1 MILEHYL
8 AFWLHPFGMYIRL
21 DALSTI
27 FLSLTVI
34 LGACVLIY
42 SIRYVKEDRIR
53 YYPLLILFLLSLS
66 VTFTSADLLSFYIF
80 FEISS
85 FIAYLLIIHS
95 RTRAAFRAGS
105 KYIIMTF
112 LGAASIF
119 LAIILIHR
127 QLGSYKFSALGE
139 LEVSGRSGLIRLIY
153 VLFIAGCFIK
163 AGIMPL
169 HTWLPDAHPA
179 APSPISA
186 LLSGVTIKI
195 GLYGIIRF
203 LFSTGSLSRLAVSY
217 SLVGFAAISMLAGA
231 VLALL
236 QDDAK
241 RLLAYS
247 SISQMGYVLLGIG
260 VGTNLS
266 LAGAL
271 YHSINHGLFK
281 GLLFLCA
288 GAVIHSTGMR
298 NLSDLGG
305 LRKRMP
311 ITGIVCLIGCL
322 AISGVPIFS
331 GFISKTLLSRSVEKF
346 FCLKIVFLLTASGT
360 FASYLKFYLFTF
372 SGALPQG
379 LTRVKEVSWPMLLPM
394 LFLAGFSIFL
404 GLFPDLILS
413 KVILPAIAEI
423 SIFSS
428 AVKFDQVNP
437 LSALYP
443 LILGGL
449 IYYLGIR
456 TKLFFIE
463 ESPLWQRTGSQFRKV
478 SVDRFYTEVVAMIE
492 KACLLFKNI
501 ERFSFNTHLLFVL
514 VFLTG
519 LVMLLYFT
527 PQGILFP

>member
-1 MILEHYL
+1 LEHYL

-27 FLSLTVI
+27 FLSLTIV

-42 SIRYVKEDRIR
+42 SIKYVKGDRIR
-53 YYPLLILFLLSLS
+53 YYSLLILFLLSLS
-66 VTFTSADLLSFYIF
+66 LTFTSADLLSFYIF
-80 FEISS
+80 LEISS
-85 FIAYLLIIHS
+85 FVAYLLIIHS
-95 RTRAAFRAGS
+95 RTKAAFRAGS

-127 QLGSYKFSALGE
+127 QLGNYRFSALGE
-139 LEVSGRSGLIRLIY
+139 LEAAGSTGLVRLIY

-195 GLYGIIRF
+195 GLYGVIRF
-203 LFSTGSLSRLAVSY
+203 LFSIGGLSRLAVSY
-217 SLVGFAAISMLAGA
+217 SLIGFAAISMLAGA

-288 GAVIHSTGMR
+288 GAVIHSTGMK

-346 FCLKIVFLLTASGT
+346 SCLKIVFLLTASGT

-372 SGALPQG
+372 SG
-379 LTRVKEVSWPMLLPM
+379 
-394 LFLAGFSIFL
+394 
-404 GLFPDLILS
+404 
-413 KVILPAIAEI
+413 IAEI
-423 SIFSS
+423 SVFSS
-428 AVKFDQVNP
+428 AVKFDQINP

-449 IYYLGIR
+449 IYYSGIR

-463 ESPLWQRTGSQFRKV
+463 ESPLWQRARSQFRKI
-478 SVDRFYTEVVAMIE
+478 SFDRFYTEVVAMIE

-527 PQGILFP
+527 PQGIPFP